1 MTRKKVKINDNKLT
15 AIQEQLLFYFAT
27 TPHSLK
33 IFLFDY
39 VDILLQWMIYLI
51 YVNALS
57 YIEINVVNFL
67 IHLV

>member
-1 MTRKKVKINDNKLT
+1 MTRKKGKINDNKLT

-39 VDILLQWMIYLI
+39 VDIVLQWMIYLI

-57 YIEINVVNFL
+57 
-67 IHLV
+67 